1 MPNETEGVPK
11 MAKKGLAEPTMR
23 SHMLLN
29 AEGKK
34 SLLGETKVSF
44 TMDMAGKGADDE
56 RPSCAK
62 CGCT

>member
-1 MPNETEGVPK
+1 

-23 SHMLLN
+23 SHMLPN

-34 SLLGETKVSF
+34 SLLGEAKDLFTK
-44 TMDMAGKGADDE
+44 DIAGKGTGDVY
-56 RPSCAK
+56 PSCAK

>member
-1 MPNETEGVPK
+1 MEVPK

-23 SHMLLN
+23 SHMLPN

-34 SLLGETKVSF
+34 SLLGEAKVSL
-44 TMDMAGKGADDE
+44 TTDMDGKGADDE
-56 RPSCAK
+56 RPFCAK

>member
-1 MPNETEGVPK
+1 MSNETEGVPK

-34 SLLGETKVSF
+34 SLLGEAKDLFTK
-44 TMDMAGKGADDE
+44 DIAGKGTGDVY
-56 RPSCAK
+56 PSCAK

>member
-1 MPNETEGVPK
+1 MPR

-23 SHMLLN
+23 SHMLPN

-34 SLLGETKVSF
+34 SLLGEAKVSF
-44 TMDMAGKGADDE
+44 TTDMDGKGADDE